1 MKRSYLVLPFCCA
14 ASLAQAAEPPVQQYR
29 YGLPLDIARVISIET
44 PYDPYVCRIVDARM
58 TYRRRNQGR
67 HLSQTIRRLS
77 PEDLMRSLP
86 VPTGTWGTGVD
97 GTPSLPCRL
106 H

>member
-1 MKRSYLVLPFCCA
+1 MIDMKRSYLVLPFCCA

-58 TYRRRNQGR
+58 TYLDSAGETKVVAYRK
-67 HLSQTIRRLS
+67 LSAGCLLKT
-77 PEDLMRSLP
+77 
-86 VPTGTWGTGVD
+86 
-97 GTPSLPCRL
+97 
-106 H
+106 

>member
-58 TYRRRNQGR
+58 TYRTPPAKPR
-67 HLSQTIRRLS
+67 SS
-77 PEDLMRSLP
+77 PIANYPPAAS
-86 VPTGTWGTGVD
+86 
-97 GTPSLPCRL
+97 
-106 H
+106 